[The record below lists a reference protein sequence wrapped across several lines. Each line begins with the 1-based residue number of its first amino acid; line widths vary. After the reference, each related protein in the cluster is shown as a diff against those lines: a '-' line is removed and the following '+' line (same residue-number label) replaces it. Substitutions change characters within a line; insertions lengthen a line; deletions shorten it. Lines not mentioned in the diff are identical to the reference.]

1 MADGV
6 AKPNE
11 RLLRQLLDARRGG
24 QLNTIAMAFTI
35 VTANEVLKLLKSLQ
49 KTTSNITSQST
60 PMATSTLTGGDA
72 QEQLDHS
79 SNGIFHG
86 EPVTVLAHADFKL
99 QAAQTPTA
107 VEPGD
112 ESALAAI
119 QGGLNDDSL
128 LRTIPHSS
136 HVRSGSSIDS
146 TASAAASAG
155 GTTVASAGGTTAFT
169 AASADGTTASAA
181 ASGGGTTASAAASAG
196 VFKVCARVALTD
208 VLYHPKDQM
217 YNLAYTNTTSTTS
230 ANAWFNP
237 ALPTHTMVVA
247 AIINSNPAPVFA
259 VSPMHVH
266 NEEVSNARLPVRST
280 LRAYPVAHDG
290 TVHLTTAD
298 GQDGGV
304 VVEANTPIE
313 FAALASDTR
322 VGSTFNDS
330 VAVLV
335 VAAMP
340 RESVRMPTGWEL
352 DFVTH
357 VLQ

>member
-146 TASAAASAG
+146 
-155 GTTVASAGGTTAFT
+155 
-169 AASADGTTASAA
+169 
-181 ASGGGTTASAAASAG
+181 TASAAASAG